1 MLPQTQLDER
11 SPKMHESI
19 NDLPVHPATKQQI
32 FYPTSESREFTRQ
45 DAAKVFSP
53 SLLPADDRVPHPE
66 LIRAMKGA
74 NSTLSRAAQG
84 ELANKMREAVAKTKT
99 VVEANRE
106 AAETARTTVVKGS
119 RWNFRFESIDAGL
132 AGKDGRGPAGVGW
145 RYGMPFEDRKRGN
158 LKGVPTKVEV

>member
-1 MLPQTQLDER
+1 
-11 SPKMHESI
+11 
-19 NDLPVHPATKQQI
+19 
-32 FYPTSESREFTRQ
+32 
-45 DAAKVFSP
+45 
-53 SLLPADDRVPHPE
+53 
-66 LIRAMKGA
+66 MKGA
-74 NSTLSRAAQG
+74 NSTLSKAAQG
-84 ELANKMREAVAKTKT
+84 ELANKMRETAAKAK
-99 VVEANRE
+99 AAAAAKME